1 VSLRGLLVATAAA
14 AILAPVAHAADV
26 TRPPVT
32 WVRGEGSYTKA
43 SRTPQAIE
51 CIVVH
56 VTEGGFDGS
65 VHVLT
70 GGRSHA
76 SAHYVVNRDG
86 RIMQLVHQS
95 DIAWHAGNA
104 RINKESVGIEH
115 VGLTYDPAG
124 FPRAEYVASAKL
136 AAWIARRA
144 LMPID
149 RAHFIGHS
157 EVPDPSEPARRGG
170 SDHHTDPGPYWNWK
184 LYLRLVRTYASGS
197 LPLQIRSTTL
207 RRGQTVGG
215 IVPWRVATSGRR
227 AKRVDFVLDGR
238 VVWSDNRAPYALG
251 GRRGWNTTRL
261 GNGAHVLEAR
271 AIGGD
276 GRVARSR
283 FTVRV
288 QNRPFELTTARLRPW
303 WKVRGVVVVAANAR
317 GAPARG
323 ISLSVDR
330 RVVGRDDKAPYRLR
344 WNTHRLRNG
353 RHVVAVVAVATD
365 GRVARRQVAVVVA
378 NAKPRP
384 KPVPPKPPVPKPP
397 APKPPAPKPP
407 VRKPPVPKPPAAK
420 PAPKPPAPKPK
431 PVPQPAPPAVTS
443 QSLVDGATIQ
453 GTIEWQAAT
462 TGPVVRVEF
471 LVDGTIRATAT
482 AARWS
487 FSWDTSREAP
497 GSHTVAV
504 RAVAADGR
512 TAQSTANVTV
522 APPPAPDPPPAPGP

>member
-1 VSLRGLLVATAAA
+1 MSLRGLLVPTAAA

-26 TRPPVT
+26 ARPPVT

-43 SRTPQAIE
+43 SRTPQATE

-86 RIMQLVHQS
+86 QIMQLVHQS

-115 VGLTYDPAG
+115 VGLTYDAAG

-157 EVPDPSEPARRGG
+157 EVPDPFEPRRRGG

-207 RRGQTVGG
+207 RRGQTVTGT
-215 IVPWRVATSGRR
+215 VPWRVATSGRR

-238 VVWSDNRAPYALG
+238 VVWSDNGAPYALG
-251 GRRGWNTTRL
+251 GHRGWNTTRL
-261 GNGAHVLEAR
+261 RNGAHVLEAR

-276 GRVARSR
+276 GHVARSR
-283 FTVRV
+283 LTVRV

-303 WKVRGVVVVAANAR
+303 WKVRGIVVVAANAR
-317 GAPARG
+317 GARTRG

-330 RVVGRDDKAPYRLR
+330 RVVGRDRKAPYRLR

-353 RHVVAVVAVATD
+353 RHVVAVVAVAAD

-384 KPVPPKPPVPKPP
+384 KPVPPKPKPQPPVSKAPVPRPPIAKPK
-397 APKPPAPKPP
+397 AP
-407 VRKPPVPKPPAAK
+407 VAK

-431 PVPQPAPPAVTS
+431 PAPQPAPPAVTS
-443 QSLVDGATIQ
+443 QSLVDGSAIQ
-453 GTIEWQAAT
+453 DTVEWQAAT

-471 LVDGTIRATAT
+471 LVDGTIRGTAT
-482 AARWS
+482 AAPWR
-487 FSWDTSREAP
+487 FSWDTSREVP
-497 GSHTVAV
+497 GGHAVAV

-512 TAQSTANVTV
+512 TAQSSANVTV
-522 APPPAPDPPPAPGP
+522 ASLAAPDPPPPAPGA